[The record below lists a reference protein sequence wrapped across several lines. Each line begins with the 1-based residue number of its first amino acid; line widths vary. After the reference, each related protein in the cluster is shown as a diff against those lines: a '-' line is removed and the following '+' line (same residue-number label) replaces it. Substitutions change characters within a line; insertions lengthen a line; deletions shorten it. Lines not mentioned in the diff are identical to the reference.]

1 MRKTIHVKCSRTSLS
16 YHPCERARTIPHGGD
31 VDPVPGAVT
40 PVCSHL
46 LEHLIPEQPIAQ
58 EVKKVIDSGVLGA
71 IKVLHV
77 SNRALDVCI
86 FSNPALLGMRI
97 CLSTSI
103 SRVSPITSLRMPLAF
118 LYFIPW
124 HRHSPN
130 TSYFGS
136 ETWRR
141 GYFRLVS

>member
-1 MRKTIHVKCSRTSLS
+1 M
-16 YHPCERARTIPHGGD
+16 
-31 VDPVPGAVT
+31 DPVPGAVT

-71 IKVLHV
+71 IRVLHV
-77 SNRALDVCI
+77 SNGALDVCI
-86 FSNPALLGMRI
+86 FSNSALLGMRI